1 MINFGVFGH
10 IYKQFDKFI
19 DIFNTNTVN
28 SIIVINVIPYSQKIS
43 RIEIFKVEQ
52 ILKNFVIKFLRFSN
66 ME

>member
-10 IYKQFDKFI
+10 IYKQFDTFI